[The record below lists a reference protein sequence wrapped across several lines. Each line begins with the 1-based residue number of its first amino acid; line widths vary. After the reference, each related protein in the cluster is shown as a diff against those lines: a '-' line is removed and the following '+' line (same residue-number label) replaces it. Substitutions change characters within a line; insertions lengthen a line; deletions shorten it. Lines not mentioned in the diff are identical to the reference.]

1 MALVVNTNVASIQ
14 AQYNLSKTNQ
24 SMQDSM
30 AALSS
35 GKRINTAGD
44 DAAGLSI
51 ATRMEAQVRG
61 LSQAIRNAQDGIS
74 LVDTA
79 EGAMDEINS
88 MLQRMRELAIQSSNA
103 TLNSNDRSNLDAEFS
118 QLKSEIDRVVDNTR
132 FNDTVLLNGSFNG
145 KDLQIGAKSNETL
158 TFSVSDLSTT
168 SLGTSLSGISDAAL
182 STSVVAKGTEAVA
195 NVVNMTFNGNDTY
208 GFTVEFADGGAAKTI
223 TIANIQMVANDAE
236 ALASEIQSEIDG
248 NANLRGLAT
257 AAVTGNTVTISALDG
272 EQIEIA
278 NFTSAGGGSATVNPV
293 TDASA
298 SSVVLEDVSEAS
310 SLTNNGGTAA
320 TASTASLQLET
331 GKAYSFKVNGSLI
344 EVATGDDTNAEAGVI
359 AASIKSAIEA
369 TSNGTITVTATGSDT
384 HAGQMRFDI
393 SDSSG
398 ARIDLTA
405 FQKITSAEIPDGA
418 ITFENVG
425 DTSGTGVTATIAD
438 GSAISNTNGVLQVED
453 GSTAK
458 LNFSNTDLAYGFTFG
473 ATAYTVS
480 GTSGSFQSNLTALAQ
495 QITNDHA
502 GVTAANVNGLLE
514 ISNTS
519 GAAVVFGGNVSAPGI
534 AAVDEGD
541 AYFLADALS
550 GDLSANVSAVSLAD
564 GSVGQSVD
572 GIVAVPSQMFLEFS
586 ANDRYTFTVDGDGAG
601 ADANQAKVIV
611 ADITDGSL
619 AGVIN
624 SINAQSSSTNIT
636 AREQSGQV
644 VLTKADGTTFSIRNF
659 SSEGTGKITAV
670 NAGGQGGSA
679 VLENA
684 GDGDGVVIAE
694 SQVAVATTLELSFS
708 GTDKYSFKISDGS
721 SVATVRATDVT
732 EDGTGDGINTN
743 GETSDLK
750 DEIDRALLAANMDHI
765 TASVTNGVI
774 TLSNALGTKIEIS
787 DYASDG
793 TGVMT
798 STPGANQGV
807 GKLLND
813 DSLNNAEAS
822 VSAMSLTSIS
832 SSQSAIEAIDRA
844 IENVT
849 EERSK
854 LGAISNR
861 LAYTVSNLGNVETN
875 TMASRGRI
883 EDADFAAESA
893 NLAKNQILLQAGT
906 AMLAQANASQQT
918 VLSLLG

>member
-118 QLKSEIDRVVDNTR
+118 QLKTEIDRVVDNTR
-132 FNDTVLLNGSFNG
+132 FNDTVLLNGSFSG

-158 TFSVSDLSTT
+158 TFGVSDLSTT

-182 STSVVAKGTEAVA
+182 STSVVAKGTEAIA

-223 TIANIQMVANDAE
+223 TIANIEMVANDAE
-236 ALASEIQSEIDG
+236 ALANEVQNEIDG

-278 NFTSAGGGSATVNPV
+278 SFTSEGGGSATVNPV

-298 SSVVLEDVSEAS
+298 SSVVLEDVSEAA
-310 SLTNNGGTAA
+310 SLTNSGGTAA
-320 TASTASLQLET
+320 TASTASLQLES
-331 GKAYSFKVNGSLI
+331 GKAYSFKVNGTLI
-344 EVATGDDTNAEAGVI
+344 EVATGDDTDAEAAVI
-359 AASIKSAIEA
+359 GAAIKSAIEA
-369 TSNGTITVTATGSDT
+369 TSDGTITVTATGSET
-384 HAGQMRFDI
+384 HAGEMRFDI

-398 ARIDLTA
+398 ARIDMTA

-425 DTSGTGVTATIAD
+425 DGTDTGVTATIAD
-438 GSAISNTNGVLQVED
+438 GAAITGAAALQVED

-458 LNFSNTDLAYGFTFG
+458 INFSNTDLAYGFTFG
-473 ATAYTVS
+473 GTAYTVS
-480 GTSGSFQSNLTALAQ
+480 GTSGNFQSNLTALAQ
-495 QITNDHA
+495 QITNDNT

-519 GAAVVFGGNVSAPGI
+519 GAAVAFSGNVSAPGV

-541 AYFLADALS
+541 AFFLADALS
-550 GDLSANVSAVSLAD
+550 GDLALDGSAVTLAD

-611 ADITDGSL
+611 ADVTDGSL

-644 VLTKADGTTFSIRNF
+644 VLTKADGTTFSVTNF

-679 VLENA
+679 VLENS

-732 EDGTGDGINTN
+732 EDGSNDGINVNAEST
-743 GETSDLK
+743 DLK

-765 TASVTNGVI
+765 TSSISAGVI

-822 VSAMSLTSIS
+822 VSAMSLGSIS
-832 SSQSAIEAIDRA
+832 ASQSAIDAIDRA

-861 LAYTVSNLGNVETN
+861 LAYTVSNLGNVEAN